1 MRKLLLA
8 GLCLLPV
15 ALMAQPLHIDLM
27 GGFSNYQGDLQEQ
40 RFTTAQSRGA
50 FSAGIRYDITTHFAV
65 RSQLSYG
72 RIAAYDKY
80 NQQPDLINRNL
91 SFETKITELNILAD
105 YSIFNLE
112 EKYFTPYFFAG
123 VAVYHYNPFA
133 FDSSGSKIY
142 LKPLS
147 TEGQGLPQY
156 PNRKNYALTQIAIPF
171 GGGIRWRV
179 NDRVMLGYE
188 IGLRKTFND
197 YLDDVSTTYVDQFT
211 LAAEKGLKAI
221 EMAFRGGELKNG
233 ALYPA
238 DGSTRGS
245 AAYKDWYY
253 FSGITVSI
261 ALPSKDKGFGG
272 FGGNRGKTACPKV
285 L

>member
-15 ALMAQPLHIDLM
+15 ALMAQPLHIDIM

-50 FSAGIRYDITTHFAV
+50 FSAGIRYDLTTHFAV

-72 RIAAYDKY
+72 RIAAHDKY

-91 SFETKITELNILAD
+91 SFETKITELNVLAD
-105 YSIFNLE
+105 YSLFNLE

-156 PNRKNYALTQIAIPF
+156 PARKNYALTQIAIPF
-171 GGGIRWRV
+171 GGGIRWRL

-211 LAAEKGLKAI
+211 LAADKGLQAI